1 MIRMV
6 DHQADIAVEIEA
18 AGRKELFEEAVTA
31 LITLLMGTA
40 DTGDE
45 ETRTLCLKAGGYD
58 DEELLV
64 GLLSELLFQSQTLRW
79 GPKSVVS
86 VDFPD
91 SQSVEAQIVAWP
103 ERGGEHLA
111 REIKAVTYH
120 GMKIESSDRWR
131 VKIVFDV

>member
-1 MIRMV
+1 MFRTV

-18 AGRKELFEEAVTA
+18 DNRKGLFMEAVTA
-31 LITLLMGTA
+31 LISLLMTISDINGS
-40 DTGDE
+40 GDE
-45 ETRTLCLKAGGYD
+45 ILHLKASGYD

-79 GPKSVVS
+79 GPKSVLS
-86 VDFPD
+86 VGFPD
-91 SQSVEAQIVAWP
+91 SQSVEAQIVAQTN
-103 ERGGEHLA
+103 RGGEHLA

-120 GMKIESSDRWR
+120 GMKIENGDRWR